1 MANQN
6 KIKIRILDDE
16 NHSFEGLVLHQN
28 GIAID
33 INLSFAKIFAYTREE
48 VIGKNVI
55 KLIVKEEYHSI
66 IITDSY

>member
-16 NHSFEGLVLHQN
+16 NHSFEGIVLQQN

-33 INLSFAKIFAYTREE
+33 INLAFAKIFAYTRKE
-48 VIGKNVI
+48 VSGKNVA
-55 KLIVKEEYHSI
+55 KHNC
-66 IITDSY
+66 